1 MKIKIGLVIALLL
14 SGLQIH
20 AMTDD
25 TAGTEAADGDVT
37 ALSQSS
43 ESDGSESTPSSNVS
57 STAQETVAPTESG
70 PVPTEPVMTEAV
82 VEEEVVTSEPEVAPI
97 APEVISETKT
107 VSMPTETMPV
117 ATEQISET
125 TNIPASTETS
135 AIAEVPAPTTP
146 TVTQPVSTNL
156 QPVSGSQPT
165 VPSDEEQEEGI
176 IDTMEIDDNVNWLEV
191 RKYLQD
197 ATTLLEKIGVAYGQV
212 SDMRM
217 QYFQKRNQADKQFD
231 DFMQAAGI
239 DLGELIQ
246 KTNDYIQR
254 VQSERAAD
262 GDLSQK
268 ERDFLDALTKNKETL
283 DQLQQDLLS
292 LAALDASIDDIL
304 TTAEQQISNSR
315 NYQTQAWQS
324 FQKLETTPQNA
335 EGLYAKIDAAYQNV
349 NQLYAYLQGALLQHF
364 NDVISTLN
372 TQITT
377 INNEINT
384 LKTAGINLT
393 SSMKDFEAEEA
404 LEDQQAAAAR
414 CAQQSA
420 EAVEAALEEARQQ
433 RELLQ
438 SQSWIGKI
446 KGFGSWIVDSIG
458 SVFSWVKGLVG
469 FGGSKTTASES
480 DTDVIETPAPTAIP
494 STSSNGTNTPQ
505 ATGTKAPSATI
516 PATTNGSASAVQG
529 AQPVSKMTPSPNSI
543 TPPVTTQSTG
553 N

>member
-43 ESDGSESTPSSNVS
+43 ESDGSESTPSSDVS

-117 ATEQISET
+117 ATEL
-125 TNIPASTETS
+125 
-135 AIAEVPAPTTP
+135 PAPTTP

-516 PATTNGSASAVQG
+516 PATANGSASAVQG
-529 AQPVSKMTPSPNSI
+529 AQPVPTMIPSPNSI